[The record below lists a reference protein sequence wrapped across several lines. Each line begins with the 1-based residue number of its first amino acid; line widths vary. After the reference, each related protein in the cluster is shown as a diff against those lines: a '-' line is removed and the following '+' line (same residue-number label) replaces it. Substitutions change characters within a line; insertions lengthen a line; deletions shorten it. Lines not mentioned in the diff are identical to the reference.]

1 MSEEEKKFV
10 IKFTKLQNQYG
21 VDETHHFF
29 NETNWE
35 NALDDLKSMIEAID
49 SDVRQDYFDACFPI
63 RTKQDWITLK
73 SSGMDDR
80 DISEYGRC
88 LVCARYCMGWIGNLK
103 NKGEIH
109 PAMPQAL
116 AFVYAAYWHLGDDF
130 LLGNIVENVL
140 RHFGSPDKY
149 SSDTSSGD
157 AATDLGFEIWRE
169 MENVFRS
176 HYITQGIM
184 KSFASSSSKP
194 EFRDFLSAVN
204 QLLEECND

>member
-1 MSEEEKKFV
+1 MSEEEKEFV
-10 IKFTKLQNQYG
+10 SKFTKLQKQYG
-21 VDETHHFF
+21 VDEKHRFF
-29 NETNWE
+29 FETNWE
-35 NALDDLKSMIEAID
+35 NALDDVKSMIKAID
-49 SDVRQDYFDACFPI
+49 SDVRQDYFDACFPV
-63 RTKQDWITLK
+63 RTKRARTSMK
-73 SSGMDDR
+73 SSGMKDR
-80 DISEYGRC
+80 DISKYGRC

-140 RHFGSPDKY
+140 RFIGPPGRY
-149 SSDTSSGD
+149 SDDIPSGD

-194 EFRDFLSAVN
+194 EFRDFLPAVN
-204 QLLEECND
+204 QLMEECND